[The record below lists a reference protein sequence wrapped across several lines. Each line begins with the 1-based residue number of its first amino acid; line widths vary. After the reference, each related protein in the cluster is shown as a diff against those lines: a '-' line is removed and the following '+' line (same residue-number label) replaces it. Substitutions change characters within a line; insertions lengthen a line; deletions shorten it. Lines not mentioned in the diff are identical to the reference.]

1 MRCALVGVRVE
12 TEIPRAPR
20 LSARRRSQIVATGGS
35 VPNRAPVLVVEHAPD
50 PLRQLKSWIERWSA
64 SSTVRYHADTR
75 EDPDPSGKA
84 RGRIPRQYCYSL
96 DIQDVY
102 HGRGASGSDACPDE
116 QAWHARECLSLS
128 CGLAPKHSPIRP
140 RRNST
145 GTRSIQSQTRC
156 EGNPTFT
163 LG

>member
-1 MRCALVGVRVE
+1 MMATTTCFDKYLVRRQCNTKFLAHELGAAIEAYCTNCVMELLRIRAALQNK
-12 TEIPRAPR
+12 I
-20 LSARRRSQIVATGGS
+20 
-35 VPNRAPVLVVEHAPD
+35 H
-50 PLRQLKSWIERWSA
+50 SA

-75 EDPDPSGKA
+75 EDPYPSGKA

-128 CGLAPKHSPIRP
+128 WGLAPKHSPIRP

-145 GTRSIQSQTRC
+145 GTRSIQPQTRC